1 MFHPQIAWN
10 VEVYVD
16 DMIVKSVKEAQHL
29 DNFQETFDML
39 GRYNMKL
46 NLSKCTYGV
55 LLGKFLGFMVSQ
67 RGIEVN
73 LDKIQVMLSMEQP
86 KNLKEVQSLTRRV
99 VAFNRFVLKAT
110 NKCLSFFKVL
120 RKVVEWTD
128 KCQQAFKELKAYL
141 ITTPLLSPSKPSEEL
156 YLYLV
161 ISPHA
166 VNSALIREEGRL

>member
-1 MFHPQIAWN
+1 M
-10 VEVYVD
+10 YVD
-16 DMIVKSVKEAQHL
+16 DIIVKSVKEAQHL
-29 DNFQETFDML
+29 DNLQETFDML

-128 KCQQAFKELKAYL
+128 KC
-141 ITTPLLSPSKPSEEL
+141 
-156 YLYLV
+156 
-161 ISPHA
+161 
-166 VNSALIREEGRL
+166 

>member
-1 MFHPQIAWN
+1 M
-10 VEVYVD
+10 
-16 DMIVKSVKEAQHL
+16 
-29 DNFQETFDML
+29 
-39 GRYNMKL
+39 
-46 NLSKCTYGV
+46 V
-55 LLGKFLGFMVSQ
+55 LQ